1 MVDQKFTRIKGLSDI
16 RRLPRLGKIRLGVKA
31 IAKNGKEYPREVPY
45 FVVPPEVE
53 KVYGD
58 RPLQLDIMFPTEDD
72 RAIFPQSY
80 KWYVSNGLRCKG
92 NGETAMRRFAD
103 MAKGDRQPL
112 SNGAEAHKPD
122 ELVEVACPCP
132 LLETGECRQNA
143 NLMVLLPKVSLGGVY
158 QITTGSFHNIVRVNS
173 CIDYVRGIVGR
184 IALVPLLLIRQEEE
198 IQYEGKK
205 AKHYLLQVILNI
217 NLEEAGKLRDNAR
230 MILAQTE
237 RLSLPAPIE
246 DGDDPD
252 GSAPILVDESKPHG
266 VDQIDEAVK
275 AMQKVGLVDGPLEIT
290 VETMD
295 MLKESITLEQ
305 LAAAWQEI
313 VNRETG
319 IWKTLPEADKQ
330 SLMLVKNRCKAA
342 IEEAIENPL

>member
-31 IAKNGKEYPREVPY
+31 IAKSGKEYPREVPY

-53 KVYGD
+53 RVYGD
-58 RPLQLDIMFPTEDD
+58 RPLPLDIMFPTEDD
-72 RAIFPQSY
+72 HAIFPQSY
-80 KWYVSNGLRCKG
+80 KWYVANGLRCKG

-103 MAKGDRQPL
+103 MAKGNRQPL
-112 SNGAEAHKPD
+112 RNGAEAHKPD

-230 MILAQTE
+230 MILAQTA
-237 RLSLPAPIE
+237 RLSLPAPVE

-252 GSAPILVDESKPHG
+252 GSAPILVEESKT
-266 VDQIDEAVK
+266 QEAVK
-275 AMQKVGLVDGPLEIT
+275 TAQEVGLVDGPLEIT
-290 VETMD
+290 VVAMD
-295 MLKESITLEQ
+295 KLKESITLEQ

-330 SLMLVKNRCKAA
+330 SLLLVKNRCKAA

>member
-31 IAKNGKEYPREVPY
+31 LAKSGKEYPREVPY

-58 RPLQLDIMFPTEDD
+58 RPLQLDIMFPTEDEH
-72 RAIFPQSY
+72 AIFPQSY
-80 KWYVSNGLRCKG
+80 KWYVANGLRCKG
-92 NGETAMRRFAD
+92 NGETAMRRFAEL
-103 MAKGDRQPL
+103 AKGERTIIT
-112 SNGAEAHKPD
+112 NGAESHKPD
-122 ELVEVACPCP
+122 DLVEVACPCP

-158 QITTGSFHNIVRVNS
+158 QITTGSFHNIVRINS
-173 CIDYVRGIVGR
+173 AIDHVRSVVGR
-184 IALVPLLLIRQEEE
+184 IALVPLSLIRQEEE

-205 AKHYLLQVILNI
+205 AKHYLLQVVLSI
-217 NLEEAGKLRDNAR
+217 NLDEAARLRDNAR
-230 MILAQTE
+230 MILAQTA

-246 DGDDPD
+246 DGEDPTGPAPVLVED
-252 GSAPILVDESKPHG
+252 SATHV
-266 VDQIDEAVK
+266 AVQ
-275 AMQKVGLVDGPLEIT
+275 AAHDVGLIDGPLDIT
-290 VETMD
+290 VVAMD
-295 MLKESITLEQ
+295 KLKEAGTLDQ
-305 LAAAWQEI
+305 LAQAWQEI

-330 SLMLVKNRCKAA
+330 SLMLVKSQQKAA
-342 IEEAIENPL
+342 LCADDIPL